1 MSLIYTYCI
10 AMGIQ
15 ANELST
21 KNPAVSKTNHV
32 EVLLFKDIQAVI
44 SIVDYEEFNENKIK
58 EQLNKLE
65 WVEEKA
71 FAHENIIE
79 EIMGNYPVVPMQF
92 CTIYKSKEGLLDFLE
107 NYYDQIKYYLSL
119 AATNQEWGV
128 KVYCNT
134 DILKEKIL
142 EKQTFRDELNSINKK
157 PAGIAFMLNKNFR
170 GKIDNCI
177 QDMINVDVQYIFEE
191 VNTTLENVI
200 LKEIQNS
207 DFAEKRMVLNI
218 VALLGR
224 NKYENFTKII
234 DALSDKYN
242 NYGYEIKISGP
253 WPIYNFISFTEK
265 T

>member
-1 MSLIYTYCI
+1 MCLIYTYCI
-10 AMGIQ
+10 AMGIKG
-15 ANELST
+15 NELST
-21 KNPAVSKTNHV
+21 KNLAVSKINHI
-32 EVLLFKDIQAVI
+32 EILLFKDIQAVI

-79 EIMGNYPVVPMQF
+79 EIMENYPVVPMQF
-92 CTIYKSKEGLLDFLE
+92 CTIYKSEESLLDFLE
-107 NYYDQIKYYLSL
+107 DYYDQIKYYLSL

-134 DILKEKIL
+134 DMLKERIL

-157 PAGIAFMLNKNFR
+157 STGIAFMLNKKFQE
-170 GKIDNCI
+170 KIDNCI
-177 QDMINVDVQYIFEE
+177 QDTINVDVQHIFEE

-200 LKEIQNS
+200 IKEIQNS
-207 DFAEKRMVLNI
+207 DFVEKRIVLNI

-242 NYGYEIKISGP
+242 NYGYAIETNGP
-253 WPIYNFISFTEK
+253 WPIYNFISFTVK